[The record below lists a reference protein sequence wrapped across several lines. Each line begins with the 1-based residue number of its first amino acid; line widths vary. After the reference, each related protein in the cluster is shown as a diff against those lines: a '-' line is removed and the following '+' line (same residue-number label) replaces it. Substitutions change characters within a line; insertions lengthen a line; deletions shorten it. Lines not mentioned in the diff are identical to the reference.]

1 MPELSSLLS
10 FLVIAL
16 VVIVVPGPSVVFVI
30 GRAMVLGTKGA
41 ILSVL
46 GNAAGVGVQILAVA
60 FGLGP
65 LVAAFPAAFWFIK
78 VLGSAFLIFLGLQAI
93 RHRREFSA
101 SLEQG
106 GRSSAGRVLRDSA
119 LVGLRNAKTLVFF
132 IATFPLFVDPDRGS
146 ALVQMLVLGGFFF
159 VIGVSSDMVWA
170 TAAGR
175 ARAWL
180 STSQARLEWVRLFGG
195 VALMALGSY
204 LGFYALGL

>member
-106 GRSSAGRVLRDSA
+106 GRSSARRVLRDSA
-119 LVGLRNAKTLVFF
+119 LVGLSNAKTLVFF
-132 IATFPLFVDPDRGS
+132 IATFPLFVDPGRGS

-159 VIGVSSDMVWA
+159 VIGVASDMVWA

>member
-106 GRSSAGRVLRDSA
+106 GRSSARRVLRDSA
-119 LVGLRNAKTLVFF
+119 LVGLSNAKTLVFF
-132 IATFPLFVDPDRGS
+132 IATFPLFVDPGRGS

-170 TAAGR
+170 IAAGR

>member
-119 LVGLRNAKTLVFF
+119 LVGLSNAKTLVFF

-159 VIGVSSDMVWA
+159 VIGVASDMVWA

>member
-119 LVGLRNAKTLVFF
+119 LVGLSNAKTLVFF

-159 VIGVSSDMVWA
+159 VIGVSSDVVWA